1 MERLT
6 KRWKHGLVSPAIVDY
21 CDHCDADCC
30 RQTRMFVVSL
40 AKYEDE
46 AEQREQE
53 CAILLDAIKTFGSE
67 YQIDRAIEKLA
78 ELTQALLKYRRA
90 GDVSLDDALKN
101 VHEEIVDVQ
110 IVLEQLK
117 MLFAYDKSIEHFK
130 IERLKEMIADA
141 QESRSAD

>member
-6 KRWKHGLVSPAIVDY
+6 KRWKHGLVLPAIVDY
-21 CDHCDADCC
+21 CDHCDAECC

-46 AEQREQE
+46 AEQREQG
-53 CAILLDAIKTFGSE
+53 CAILLDVIKTFGSE
-67 YQIDRAIEKLA
+67 YQIDRAIEELA

-90 GDVSLDDALKN
+90 GEADLGDALKN
-101 VHEEIVDVQ
+101 VHEEIVDAQ

-117 MLFAYDKSIEHFK
+117 MLFAYDKQIEQTK
-130 IERLKEMIADA
+130 LARLKETIANVK
-141 QESRSAD
+141 ES

>member
-1 MERLT
+1 MERKT
-6 KRWKHGLVSPAIVDY
+6 RRNGKEVELVGDYDSPMDAMVDMLFKM
-21 CDHCDADCC
+21 CD
-30 RQTRMFVVSL
+30 
-40 AKYEDE
+40 YEDE

-67 YQIDRAIEKLA
+67 YQIDRAIEELA

-90 GDVSLDDALKN
+90 GEADLGDALKN

-117 MLFAYDKSIEHFK
+117 MLFAYDKQIEQTK
-130 IERLKEMIADA
+130 LARLKETIANVK
-141 QESRSAD
+141 

>member
-21 CDHCDADCC
+21 CDHCDAECC

-67 YQIDRAIEKLA
+67 YQIDRAIEELA

-90 GDVSLDDALKN
+90 GEVDLGDALKN
-101 VHEEIVDVQ
+101 VHEEIVDAQ

-117 MLFAYDKSIEHFK
+117 MLFAYDKQIEQTK
-130 IERLKEMIADA
+130 LARLKETIANVK
-141 QESRSAD
+141 ES

>member
-21 CDHCDADCC
+21 CDHCDAECC

-67 YQIDRAIEKLA
+67 YQIDRAIEELA
-78 ELTQALLKYRRA
+78 ELTQALLK
-90 GDVSLDDALKN
+90 
-101 VHEEIVDVQ
+101 
-110 IVLEQLK
+110 
-117 MLFAYDKSIEHFK
+117 
-130 IERLKEMIADA
+130 
-141 QESRSAD
+141 